1 MYRNRVNRPSPEGQ
15 KWKGGTMV
23 RMVRTDFPTLN
34 DVLAMRQERDGLLAA
49 KAAEGLTW
57 DERRRLQQV
66 EARLRR
72 FEPRYMEGGEC

>member
-1 MYRNRVNRPSPEGQ
+1 MGVGLTAPPEGQ
-15 KWKGGTMV
+15 KWKGQTMV
-23 RMVRTDFPTLN
+23 RTNFPTLN
-34 DVLAMRQERDGLLAA
+34 DVCAMRQERDGLLAA

-72 FEPRYMEGGEC
+72 FEPRYIEGGEC

>member
-1 MYRNRVNRPSPEGQ
+1 
-15 KWKGGTMV
+15 MV
-23 RMVRTDFPTLN
+23 RMVKMVKMVKTDFPTLN
-34 DVLAMRQERDGLLAA
+34 DVCAMRQERDGLLAA

-72 FEPRYMEGGEC
+72 FGPKYMEGGEC

>member
-1 MYRNRVNRPSPEGQ
+1 
-15 KWKGGTMV
+15 MV
-23 RMVRTDFPTLN
+23 RMVTVTRTNFPTLN
-34 DVLAMRQERDGLLAA
+34 DVCAMRQERDGLL
-49 KAAEGLTW
+49 AAEGLTW